1 LHLLQVVIIF
11 APLFSIVF
19 DEIDK
24 VNGGIADVQD
34 AAEGDAKVVKEQ
46 GHLREP
52 EDLEHPRQAH
62 QAVHQDAQGHSQQEG
77 INQDS
82 V

>member
-1 LHLLQVVIIF
+1 MQLLQVVVIF
-11 APLFSIVF
+11 GPLFSIIL
-19 DEIDK
+19 DEVDK
-24 VNGGIADVQD
+24 VNGRIADVQD
-34 AAEGDAKVVKEQ
+34 AAEGDAQIVKEQ

-62 QAVHQDAQGHSQQEG
+62 QAVNQDAQGHDQQEG